1 VKEANQHL
9 SETPEETLRAENLV
23 YLEKN

>member
-9 SETPEETLRAENLV
+9 SETLEETLRAENLV